1 MRSKNYKGCKCIKK
15 KVSKC
20 EEVVRTYDAIQ
31 TAYVDVLDQDDSI
44 RAIKCNV
51 ILDDIEND
59 EYTTDFYCEKSD
71 GDFMVRECVF
81 RKKLALPRTC
91 KLLDISREYW
101 LKRGV
106 TDWGIVVEKE
116 EKENEEE

>member
-44 RAIKCNV
+44 RVIKCNV
-51 ILDDIEND
+51 IFDDIEND
-59 EYTTDFYCEKSD
+59 EYTTDFYCEKSN

-81 RKKLALPRTC
+81 RKKLALA
-91 KLLDISREYW
+91 
-101 LKRGV
+101 G
-106 TDWGIVVEKE
+106 
-116 EKENEEE
+116 

>member
-44 RAIKCNV
+44 RFIKCNV